1 MSSLREAAERDRIT
15 VKIHNMNRSA
25 SRDSPPPSN
34 HSSSRGKRNLSSMGR
49 YDGGGG
55 SSDER
60 MTPDRMRRRIARS
73 PSPRQRYVS
82 PHRDEYVRMPREVP
96 GDRGGGSGHSYKVR
110 FPTTKPIQTITT
122 LTSVISNRVL
132 NAIELL

>member
-15 VKIHNMNRSA
+15 IKIMNRSA
-25 SRDSPPPSN
+25 SRDSPPHSN

-82 PHRDEYVRMPREVP
+82 PHREEYVRMPRDVP
-96 GDRGGGSGHSYKVR
+96 RDGGVASGHSYKV
-110 FPTTKPIQTITT
+110 
-122 LTSVISNRVL
+122 SVYFV
-132 NAIELL
+132 